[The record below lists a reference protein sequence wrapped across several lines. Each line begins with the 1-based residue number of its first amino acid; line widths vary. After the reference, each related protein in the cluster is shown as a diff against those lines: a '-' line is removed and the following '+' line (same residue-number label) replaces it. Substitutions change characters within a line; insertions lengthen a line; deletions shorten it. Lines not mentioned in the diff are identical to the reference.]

1 MHSQTKAKP
10 KSSKAKTR
18 SLTSKGS
25 TTSPEEAST
34 VAEMANLRVLLKD
47 YETESIRT
55 SLDHQQQIGL
65 YKNAQRD
72 AEQLHQCLAE
82 VEAQLNLEMA
92 KSQLHMH
99 ECNSMKDLTMRQ
111 LALSLEQERC
121 LASENTALKDE
132 LRMLK
137 DPVSE
142 TDLDRRIAA
151 VLQMEEQVA
160 AYEDDHNCMEFF
172 RKSILPLLNCG
183 ICLSTVIMPALLQCG
198 HSFCAACLITWIEQ
212 KFTCPTCRVVLTKR
226 LVMSIAL
233 SDIVAGLMGTSPDGG
248 LHVAAQI
255 EFDRL
260 PYGLV

>member
-18 SLTSKGS
+18 SLTGKGEDDPLFQGTWVPVAKPLSGS

-34 VAEMANLRVLLKD
+34 LAEDR
-47 YETESIRT
+47 
-55 SLDHQQQIGL
+55 QQQIGL

-72 AEQLHQCLAE
+72 AEQLRQRLAE

-142 TDLDRRIAA
+142 TDPDRCIAA

-160 AYEDDHNCMEFF
+160 AYEDDHNRMEFF
-172 RKSILPLLNCG
+172 QKSILPLLNCG
-183 ICLSTVIMPALLQCG
+183 ICLSTVITPALLQCG

-212 KFTCPTCRVVLTKR
+212 KLTCPTCRVVLTKR
-226 LVMSIAL
+226 PVMSIAL

-248 LHVAAQI
+248 LRVAAQI